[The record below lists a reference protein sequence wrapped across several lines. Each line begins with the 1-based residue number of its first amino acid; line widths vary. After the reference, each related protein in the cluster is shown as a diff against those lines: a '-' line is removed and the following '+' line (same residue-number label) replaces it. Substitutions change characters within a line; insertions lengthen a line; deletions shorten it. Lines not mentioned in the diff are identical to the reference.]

1 MEIIVNEQLTL
12 TPFDPADKPNLLKY
26 LNDPVV
32 YANTVHIP
40 SPYTEAD
47 ADEWLRIVADRRE
60 KLGGT
65 VANFAIRHR
74 TEGLIGGIGL
84 FVHTGLDGHRDELGY
99 WLAQPFR
106 NQGIMTEVV
115 RRFTAFQFENRP
127 NLLRMEALVFT
138 HNLASMRL
146 LEKVGYAREGLLRK
160 IILKKGQPMDA
171 VMLAFVRE

>member
-1 MEIIVNEQLTL
+1 MQIIVNEQITL
-12 TPFDPADKPNLLKY
+12 SPFAPTDKPNLLKY
-26 LNDPVV
+26 LNDPVL
-32 YANTVHIP
+32 YANTLHIP
-40 SPYTEAD
+40 HPYTEAD
-47 ADEWLRIVADRRE
+47 ADEWFRIVADRRE

-74 TEGLIGGIGL
+74 DEGLIGGIGL

-138 HNLASMRL
+138 HNPASMRL
-146 LEKVGYAREGLLRK
+146 LEKVGYVREGLLRK
-160 IILKKGQPMDA
+160 IVVKNGQPIDA
-171 VMLAFVRE
+171 VMLAFVV